1 MLKRLLTLEVK
12 IRPLLLLGVF
22 ITILLGLGLST
33 VVYETV
39 FNGQEDSLKQRISTI
54 GTLLSSLP
62 LENLHGDA
70 SDKATTTYQSLK
82 QTLVYTHTI
91 NSDTRFIY
99 LMGKRGDTIFFYA
112 DSEPEQ
118 NFVEYSQPGQVY
130 TEANSEI
137 KKVFDT
143 GAPTVVFYSDRW
155 GNWVSGFAPVYN
167 ANHTKV
173 IAVSGMDIDYTEY
186 QRIVFVYTSMPAL
199 VALGFASL
207 LFFLWLLSKREEEML
222 TVRAQILAIA
232 AHDLRSPIISIKW
245 AAEALSA
252 TKEQMSEAS
261 MKKARMIQVTCE
273 SVLDSISELLNV
285 AASNNV
291 FAKLKK
297 AQIPLIT
304 LINGAVDP
312 LSLSLTE
319 YKIKL
324 DITDA
329 CRTAQVNVEMDR
341 MRRVFTNLLS
351 NAIKYSKPETTI
363 TIDAKRQKDRL
374 IITIQDQGMGI
385 PKTEQSKVFNGYF
398 RASNARD
405 SSIKGNG
412 VGLYYSKKVVE
423 AHGGRMYLESNVG
436 KGTTIFIDLPYTEP
450 VPMPSEVKKI

>member
-1 MLKRLLTLEVK
+1 
-12 IRPLLLLGVF
+12 
-22 ITILLGLGLST
+22 
-33 VVYETV
+33 
-39 FNGQEDSLKQRISTI
+39 
-54 GTLLSSLP
+54 
-62 LENLHGDA
+62 
-70 SDKATTTYQSLK
+70 
-82 QTLVYTHTI
+82 
-91 NSDTRFIY
+91 
-99 LMGKRGDTIFFYA
+99 
-112 DSEPEQ
+112 
-118 NFVEYSQPGQVY
+118 
-130 TEANSEI
+130 
-137 KKVFDT
+137 
-143 GAPTVVFYSDRW
+143 VFYSDRW